1 MIHIQVDHVWKS
13 FGERVVLQD
22 ISFQINEGER
32 VGLVGRNGEGKTTL
46 FRILLGEEEADQGSW
61 YIQSPWGYL
70 AQIAQDYMGTVQEY
84 FREMGALEYQMRRA
98 MGRVGLDEGLLSSSM
113 GNLSGGERTRVRLA
127 RVLLSDPSVL
137 LLDEPT
143 NHLDITALQWLEDF
157 IKGFSGTVLVISH
170 DRYFLDR
177 VVGRVLELEQGQLRE
192 YTGNYSEYARQKK
205 ELLERQYHEYEEYM
219 DEKRRLEEA
228 IRRKMQKGQSME
240 KVRRPRDSFQ
250 ARNSSDFFRAKARK
264 VSQNA
269 KAIEKRLEKLEKKEK
284 PRELRNIHL
293 NLETDNSTISRVLAE
308 GAGLE
313 KGFGSRRLFSGADF
327 QIRRSSRIALLGD
340 NGVGKTTLI
349 RILLGQEKADKG
361 TLRIPPSVRIG
372 YLDQELNQL
381 REEHTVLEE
390 AAGEGSRSLEEIRT
404 LLGCLLFRRDDVYKP
419 VGVLSMGERVRLTLA
434 RLILSGCNLLVMDE
448 PTNHLDLPSREAVEE
463 ALLQY
468 NGTLLFVSHDRYF
481 LERMATETWVIQE
494 GRLQC
499 LPYTYTEFIQ
509 HRTEGNQQKKQED
522 LLVLETRLSRLSAEL
537 DSCSDEEEKTRLNRE
552 FVELAREIRKR
563 KEAMSG

>member
-1 MIHIQVDHVWKS
+1 MIHIQVDHIWKS

-46 FRILLGEEEADQGSW
+46 FRILLGEEEADRGSW

-70 AQIAQDYMGTVQEY
+70 AQIAQDYAGTVQEY
-84 FREMGALEYQMRRA
+84 FQEMGALDYQIKRA
-98 MGRVGLDEGLLSSSM
+98 MGRVGLDEAFLSAHM
-113 GNLSGGERTRVRLA
+113 RNVSGGERTRVRLA

-143 NHLDITALQWLEDF
+143 NHLDIQALQWLEDF
-157 IKGFSGTVLVISH
+157 IKRFSGTVLVISH

-177 VVGRVLELEQGQLRE
+177 VVGRILELEQGQLRE
-192 YTGNYSEYARQKK
+192 YTGNYSEYARRKK
-205 ELLERQYHEYEEYM
+205 ELLEKQYREYEEYM
-219 DEKRRLEEA
+219 NEKRRLEDA
-228 IRRKMQKGQSME
+228 VRKRMQKGQSME
-240 KVRRPRDSFQ
+240 RVRRPRDSFQ
-250 ARNSSDFFRAKARK
+250 ARNSSDFYKAKARK

-269 KAIEKRLEKLEKKEK
+269 KALEKRLEKLEKKEK
-284 PRELRNIHL
+284 PRESRNIHL
-293 NLETDNSTISRVLAE
+293 NLEADNSNISRILAE

-313 KGFGSRRLFSGADF
+313 KGYGSRKLFSGANF
-327 QIRRSSRIALLGD
+327 QIRRGSRIALLGD

-361 TLRIPPSVRIG
+361 SLRIAPSVRIG

-381 REEHTVLEE
+381 REERTVLEE
-390 AAGEGSRSLEEIRT
+390 AAGEGSGSQEEIRT
-404 LLGCLLFRRDDVYKP
+404 LLGCLLFRKDDVYKP
-419 VGVLSMGERVRLTLA
+419 IGVLSMGERVRLSLA
-434 RLILSGCNLLVMDE
+434 RLILAGCNLLVMDE

-481 LERMATETWVIQE
+481 LERMATETWVIEE
-494 GRLQC
+494 GRLRC
-499 LPYTYTEFIQ
+499 LPYSYTEFIRHQ
-509 HRTEGNQQKKQED
+509 TKAKQQKKEED

-537 DSCSDEEEKTRLNRE
+537 DSCTDEEERAKLNRE
-552 FVELAREIRKR
+552 FVELAREINRRKG
-563 KEAMSG
+563 ALAP